1 MKRVLVGISG
11 GVDSSVA
18 VILLQ
23 NKGYEVVGVTFKFI
37 DDFEASDAVS
47 VAEKL
52 NIEHHILDYRK
63 EFKKEVIDKFLDD
76 YSKGLTPN
84 PCVNCNKVCKFKYLF
99 ENMEKLNCD
108 YIATGHYAII
118 KDNKLYRSDNLL
130 KDQSYFLYDL
140 PKDKL
145 DKIIFPLEGLE
156 KNHVRE
162 IAEEYNLVNSN
173 KKDSFDVCFIKT
185 SFNDYI
191 SNNTKQEVGDVVDI
205 DTNKVIGKHKGLMYY
220 TIGQRRGLDIGGTE
234 SRMFVVGK
242 NIAKNIL
249 YVCIGE
255 ENDYLIS
262 DSCIVEDVNLL
273 VDEKITKCSCKFR
286 YRMEDIPVELEYLDD
301 NKVLVKYIEGAK
313 RITPGQACVFYKDK
327 LCLGGGIIKEVRKN
341 GEKLWYLN

>member
-99 ENMEKLNCD
+99 ENMEKFNCD

-145 DKIIFPLEGLE
+145 DKIIFTL
-156 KNHVRE
+156 
-162 IAEEYNLVNSN
+162 
-173 KKDSFDVCFIKT
+173 KK
-185 SFNDYI
+185 
-191 SNNTKQEVGDVVDI
+191 
-205 DTNKVIGKHKGLMYY
+205 
-220 TIGQRRGLDIGGTE
+220 
-234 SRMFVVGK
+234 
-242 NIAKNIL
+242 
-249 YVCIGE
+249 
-255 ENDYLIS
+255 
-262 DSCIVEDVNLL
+262 
-273 VDEKITKCSCKFR
+273 
-286 YRMEDIPVELEYLDD
+286 
-301 NKVLVKYIEGAK
+301 
-313 RITPGQACVFYKDK
+313 
-327 LCLGGGIIKEVRKN
+327 
-341 GEKLWYLN
+341 